1 MVEGPVGVEEGVVV
15 DNFVIDVGVVVIDG
29 SVGLGFVDVVV
40 DDDELFQHNGLLQWR
55 GSRLGWCE
63 GRCCRCCRVND
74 PFVRPDV
81 AVVVPWFGCLPAP
94 FSKA

>member
-1 MVEGPVGVEEGVVV
+1 
-15 DNFVIDVGVVVIDG
+15 
-29 SVGLGFVDVVV
+29 
-40 DDDELFQHNGLLQWR
+40 
-55 GSRLGWCE
+55 
-63 GRCCRCCRVND
+63 VND